1 MRVLTAALL
10 VSIIAS
16 PVAAIAQTT
25 ANTPSAA
32 AAPITAAGKW
42 RASKVIGVNVYNEQN
57 EKIGDINEVIIDSA
71 GRVDGAVIGV
81 GGFLGMGEHN
91 IIVSMDKLKFSNEAG
106 KTTTGSTS
114 SGSKQWYPDRA
125 VLNANKDQLKA
136 LPEFKY

>member
-1 MRVLTAALL
+1 MRVLPAALL
-10 VSIIAS
+10 VCLIAS
-16 PVAAIAQTT
+16 PAAIAQMP

-57 EKIGDINEVIIDSA
+57 EKVGDISDVIIDSG

-91 IIVSMDKLKFSNEAG
+91 IMVSMDKLKFSNEAG
-106 KTTTGSTS
+106 KRQQARRPPAPS
-114 SGSKQWYPDRA
+114 SGIRT
-125 VLNANKDQLKA
+125 A
-136 LPEFKY
+136 LS

>member
-1 MRVLTAALL
+1 MRVLPAALL
-10 VSIIAS
+10 VCLIAS
-16 PVAAIAQTT
+16 PAAIAQTP

-57 EKIGDINEVIIDSA
+57 EKVGDISDVIIDSG

-91 IIVSMDKLKFSNEAG
+91 IMVSMDKLKFSNEAG

-114 SGSKQWYPDRA
+114 SGTKQWYPDRA

>member
-1 MRVLTAALL
+1 MRALTAALL
-10 VSIIAS
+10 VCVIAS
-16 PVAAIAQTT
+16 PAAIAQTP

-57 EKIGDINEVIIDSA
+57 EKIGSINEVIIDSA

-91 IIVSMDKLKFSNEAG
+91 IIVAMDKLKFSNEAG

>member
-1 MRVLTAALL
+1 MRVLPAALL
-10 VSIIAS
+10 VCLIAS
-16 PVAAIAQTT
+16 PVAIAQTP

-42 RASKVIGVNVYNEQN
+42 RASKVIGVDVYNEQN
-57 EKIGDINEVIIDSA
+57 EKLGDISDVIIDSG

-91 IIVSMDKLKFSNEAG
+91 IMVSMDKLKFSNEAG